1 MAGACFFKRVKIVI
15 AASPNGAHSS
25 SCPRVL
31 DEAEANDTE
40 ERMRVRFVM
49 AAAAVSVLAL
59 GVTACNETGSSG
71 QTQAQQ
77 VSLEG
82 KSVTASGCVRPVENT
97 SCMVVRGPGGG
108 YYDISGAS
116 PAPDPAKGVGISLQG
131 RDQGENTQCG
141 RKLTDVKWSYLNVQC
156 AAAAPAAAPATEK
169 AG

>member
-1 MAGACFFKRVKIVI
+1 
-15 AASPNGAHSS
+15 
-25 SCPRVL
+25 
-31 DEAEANDTE
+31 
-40 ERMRVRFVM
+40 MRVRFVK
-49 AAAAVSVLAL
+49 AAAAASLLAL
-59 GVTACNETGSSG
+59 SVAACGNETGNTG

-82 KSVTASGCVRPVENT
+82 KAVTASGCVRPVEST

-116 PAPDPAKGVGISLQG
+116 PAPDPAKGVAISLQG

-141 RKLTDVKWSYLNVQC
+141 RKLTDVKWSYLNIQC
-156 AAAAPAAAPATEK
+156 AALPAPAAAAATTEK